1 MALQFR
7 TSDHDHSDVF
17 LILRDWL
24 QVESTVSSEDIAG
37 NIDSYHG
44 KAFEEE
50 KQIPKEEK
58 EDVELDPDGCYG
70 PLWEIWIAFIVIV
83 EQIPQDHSAQDKLV
97 DVIKGLKSLAGRK
110 VELEGVCIFMTPFPV
125 NFSLNVG
132 EKDVEGS
139 ELPRNIINT
148 YLSRKLGRA
157 TTLEGSSYL

>member
-24 QVESTVSSEDIAG
+24 QDESTVSSEDIAG

-83 EQIPQDHSAQDKLV
+83 EQIPHDHSAQNKLV
-97 DVIKGLKSLAGRK
+97 DVIKGLKILAGRK
-110 VELEGVCIFMTPFPV
+110 VELEGVCIFMAHSRQ
-125 NFSLNVG
+125 FS
-132 EKDVEGS
+132 
-139 ELPRNIINT
+139 
-148 YLSRKLGRA
+148 A
-157 TTLEGSSYL
+157 